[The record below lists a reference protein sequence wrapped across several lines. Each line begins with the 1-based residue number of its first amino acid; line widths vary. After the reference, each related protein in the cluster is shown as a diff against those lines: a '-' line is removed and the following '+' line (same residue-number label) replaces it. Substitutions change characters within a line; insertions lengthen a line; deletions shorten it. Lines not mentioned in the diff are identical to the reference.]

1 MRYRLACV
9 GRREEVSLFLFLSSQ
24 VFCASPAIWYEHAI
38 PAFGRPRGKLA
49 VNLRSLS
56 ESLSESAMSELCKLS
71 GVHRSELN
79 SEAAKRQ
86 PFRNL
91 KVCKEE
97 HTAKTVE
104 KNVVWVCGWME
115 LLPALAWPRGMPL

>member
-1 MRYRLACV
+1 MQPRHLG
-9 GRREEVSLFLFLSSQ
+9 GRERQVSCELEIS
-24 VFCASPAIWYEHAI
+24 
-38 PAFGRPRGKLA
+38 
-49 VNLRSLS
+49 LRV
-56 ESLSESAMSELCKLS
+56 SLSESAMSELCKLS

-91 KVCKEE
+91 KGFKEE

-104 KNVVWVCGWME
+104 KNVAWVCGWME

>member
-1 MRYRLACV
+1 MLV
-9 GRREEVSLFLFLSSQ
+9 HGRREKVSLFLFLSSQ
-24 VFCASPAIWYEHAI
+24 VFCASPAIWYEHAT
-38 PAFGRPRGKLA
+38 PAFGRPRGKFA
-49 VNLRSLS
+49 VNLR
-56 ESLSESAMSELCKLS
+56 SLSESAMSELCKLS

-91 KVCKEE
+91 KGFKEE

-104 KNVVWVCGWME
+104 KNVAWVCGWME